1 MNVNSV
7 TEEYNSRERG
17 LLSAKERSP
26 KKPFHSGRWLCPFD
40 CRLIRRPASDNLHAM
55 QNLTSNPIVS
65 VLLVMTRTFLL
76 VNSC

>member
-26 KKPFHSGRWLCPFD
+26 KKPFHSGRWLCPYH
-40 CRLIRRPASDNLHAM
+40 C
-55 QNLTSNPIVS
+55 
-65 VLLVMTRTFLL
+65 
-76 VNSC
+76 